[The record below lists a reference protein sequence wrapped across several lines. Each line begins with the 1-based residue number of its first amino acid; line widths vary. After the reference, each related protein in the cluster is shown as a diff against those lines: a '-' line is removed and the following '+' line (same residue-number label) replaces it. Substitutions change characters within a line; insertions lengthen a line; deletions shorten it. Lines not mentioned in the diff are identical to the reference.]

1 LTEYAGQR
9 VHSTRMR
16 IIMETRMDYGQEGN
30 NGLLSEILV
39 VLFKHKVILSL
50 VFLLVVGTVTVVA
63 LRLAPVYLAKTTF
76 LIKNERE
83 YLLRPEV
90 GVNAPNSTGP
100 EMAINAAT
108 QILTSRELAE
118 QVINRV
124 GINNLYP
131 DIIPDKRNSMQPMD
145 VAVLRLEKRLVVEAV
160 NRSNVI
166 KVEFEHGDPVMAAN
180 VLNLMVEF
188 YKDKHLKVFS
198 EPHSVYLE
206 QQLNEYA
213 GKLRTSDAQLE
224 SYRSSNRIYALDE
237 QRSNLSKQHFELDTS
252 LKNCRNSITELQSRV
267 NILQSQQNQAIRE
280 NVVSHAPL
288 TLKQETISSPSRMQL
303 AGAYLRDQ
311 EISAQN
317 RPGEENPFYLDLHR
331 SLLAA
336 EVDLKSQRLKALN
349 LIAQI
354 NSVDYQI
361 KSLTYHEQRLT
372 YLTREKIVNEKNYQS
387 YRERVDESRRLDE
400 MNKLKLGNISI
411 LQPATAP
418 VEPSKPNRLKLILS
432 GIFGGLVAGVASAFW
447 VEYRI
452 KTLSTARQVER
463 LLGVPVLISLP
474 LQRTR

>member
-1 LTEYAGQR
+1 MD
-9 VHSTRMR
+9 TR
-16 IIMETRMDYGQEGN
+16 IDFEQEGN
-30 NGLLSEILV
+30 NGLLSEIFV
-39 VLFKHKVILSL
+39 VLFKHKVILAL
-50 VFLLVVGTVTVVA
+50 VFLFVVVTVTVIT

-90 GVNAPNSTGP
+90 GVNAPNSIGP

-118 QVINRV
+118 QVINHV
-124 GINNLYP
+124 GIKNIYP
-131 DIIPDKRNSMQPMD
+131 DILTDKQNSIQPMD
-145 VAVLRLEKRLVVEAV
+145 IAVLRFEKNLVVEAV

-166 KVEFEHGDPVMAAN
+166 KVEFEHGDPLIAAN
-180 VLNLMVEF
+180 VLNLLVDF

-198 EPHSVYLE
+198 EPHAVYLE

-213 GKLRTSDAQLE
+213 VKLRASDDQLE
-224 SYRSSNRIYALDE
+224 GYRSSNRIYALDE
-237 QRSNLSKQHFELDTS
+237 QRTNLSKQRFELDTS

-280 NVVSHAPL
+280 SVVPRASL
-288 TLKQETISSPSRMQL
+288 TIRHEITSSPSQMQL
-303 AGAYLRDQ
+303 AGAYLREQ
-311 EISAQN
+311 ELSAQN
-317 RPGEENPFYLDLHR
+317 KQGEENPFYLELHR
-331 SLLAA
+331 ALLAA

-349 LIAQI
+349 LIAQV
-354 NSVDYQI
+354 NSVDYQL
-361 KSLTYHEQRLT
+361 KSLTFHEQRLT
-372 YLTREKIVNEKNYQS
+372 YLTREKNVNEKNYQS

-418 VEPSKPNRLKLILS
+418 VEPAKPNRLKLIVS
-432 GIFGGLVAGVASAFW
+432 GIFGGLVAGVGSAFW
-447 VEYRI
+447 AEYRI

-474 LQRTR
+474 LQRTQ